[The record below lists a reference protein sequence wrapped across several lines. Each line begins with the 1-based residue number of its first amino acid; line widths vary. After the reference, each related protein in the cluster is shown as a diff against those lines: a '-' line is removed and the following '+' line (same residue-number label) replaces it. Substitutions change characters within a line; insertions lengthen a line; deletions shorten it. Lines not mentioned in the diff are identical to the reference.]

1 MQIEKLI
8 KKAESSSLSLWWL
21 NFLLGRLIPF
31 NRPHGIKVI
40 KISKSSIQTKIPY
53 KRKNQNHIKGLHA
66 CGLAT
71 AAEFA
76 SGLLLLYNFGFK
88 KYRLIMKSIQVD
100 YSFQAKSDAVANF
113 ELNQNEVKS
122 FSQFIE
128 KEGVGE
134 FLCKI
139 NVNDE
144 DGNLLCTV
152 KTNWQIKLWEKVKT
166 KV

>member
-8 KKAESSSLSLWWL
+8 KKAESSSLNLWWL

-40 KISKSSIQTKIPY
+40 KINKSSIQTRIPY
-53 KRKNQNHIKGLHA
+53 KRKNQNHIKGIHA

-88 KYRLIMKSIQVD
+88 KYRLIMKSIRAD
-100 YSFQAKSDAVANF
+100 YSFQAKTDAIANF
-113 ELNQNEVKS
+113 ILNQKDIKKN
-122 FSQFIE
+122 
-128 KEGVGE
+128 
-134 FLCKI
+134 L
-139 NVNDE
+139 
-144 DGNLLCTV
+144 NLL
-152 KTNWQIKLWEKVKT
+152 KKKE
-166 KV
+166 